1 MFSDRENTPLHIL
14 HLSSLILWSKE
25 RTMKCS
31 ERCDE
36 DMCYEQKDDMKEI
49 GKKSTRSAIVN
60 TKRERNLEENTLKQ

>member
-1 MFSDRENTPLHIL
+1 
-14 HLSSLILWSKE
+14 
-25 RTMKCS
+25 MKCS

-60 TKRERNLEENTLKQ
+60 TEREGFRGKDFEIIIHIYK

>member
-1 MFSDRENTPLHIL
+1 
-14 HLSSLILWSKE
+14 
-25 RTMKCS
+25 MKCS